1 MTLTVKLPKYP
12 RHASAKLLDF
22 LASWEGERL
31 TAYKVPGESFYTIG
45 IGHTGYVNNRPIHK
59 DMKISRE
66 KSRELLRHDLAAAE
80 AAVRKYVPRRW
91 RRRQHRFDCFVS
103 LAFNLG
109 SEILTASPPLT
120 SLGEVLKKPVT
131 HKTID
136 QAAAALKLFNKGG
149 NPLHVMEGLVLRR
162 AAEAQMLVRG
172 RYLHHV

>member
-1 MTLTVKLPKYP
+1 MTVKVKLPKYP

-80 AAVRKYVPRRW
+80 AAVLKLVPRRW

-103 LAFNLG
+103 LAFNFG

-120 SLGEVLKKPVT
+120 SFGEVLKKPCN

-136 QAAAALKLFNKGG
+136 DAVAALKLYNKGG
-149 NPLHVMEGLVLRR
+149 SPLRVMAGLVKRR
-162 AAEAQMLVRG
+162 AAEGQMLKYG
-172 RYLHHV
+172 RYLHNI